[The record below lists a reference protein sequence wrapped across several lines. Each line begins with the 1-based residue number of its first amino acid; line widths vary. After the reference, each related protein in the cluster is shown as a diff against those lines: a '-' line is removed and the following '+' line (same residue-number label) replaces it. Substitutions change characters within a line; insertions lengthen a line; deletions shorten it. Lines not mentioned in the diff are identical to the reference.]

1 MTEEQ
6 KSNTEIKRQT
16 AYKCSIDTLNNGV
29 FVKRPGWESSFLMT
43 DYGDFSRVNIIA
55 VVVAKENNNITLDD
69 GTGKIN
75 ARFFDNV
82 NGLDN
87 IEVGD
92 LVIIVGRPREY
103 SNNIYLTLEIVKK
116 INNKLWIAY
125 RKKELKLIKKIRDVV
140 REESKIQKE
149 PIIVESA
156 NTVNSREKILHTISS
171 LDNGDGA
178 DIEDIIRISGIKN
191 AEDVVQDMLLKGEIF
206 ELRAGRLKLM

>member
-1 MTEEQ
+1 MAEEQ

-140 REESKIQKE
+140 REAPKIQKE

-171 LDNGDGA
+171 LDNGDGT
-178 DIEDIIRISGIKN
+178 DIEDIIKISGIKN